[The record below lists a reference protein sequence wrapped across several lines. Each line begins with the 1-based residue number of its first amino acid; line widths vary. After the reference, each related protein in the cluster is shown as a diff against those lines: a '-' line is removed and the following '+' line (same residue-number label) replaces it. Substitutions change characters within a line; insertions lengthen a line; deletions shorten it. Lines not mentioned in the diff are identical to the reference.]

1 MGERSPQGGSSACPT
16 DLACSVASLEWR
28 FMNIAAI
35 SGLFAVA
42 GAVVGWSLNQ
52 IGLRLAR
59 RTEQRESDVRDADH
73 RVFVAATAATRFG
86 EAVRWLVEIDWGKNV
101 SGGGPSHATYE
112 QMVVEAQSELR
123 RLREALLGITVK
135 GPNGS
140 ALELENC
147 CQRARTVGRDAGGR
161 TRVDR
166 RRAATLAAGL
176 RLIGGCGAVLGSA
189 TLQPP
194 ASANPVAVWRLVSA
208 LRKCIGEC

>member
-1 MGERSPQGGSSACPT
+1 
-16 DLACSVASLEWR
+16 
-28 FMNIAAI
+28 MNIAAI

-52 IGLRLAR
+52 VGLRLAR

-73 RVFVAATAATRFG
+73 RVFAAATAATRFG

-140 ALELENC
+140 APELE
-147 CQRARTVGRDAGGR
+147 RI
-161 TRVDR
+161 
-166 RRAATLAAGL
+166 AASAQKLWDGMLAAE
-176 RLIGGCGAVLGSA
+176 RES
-189 TLQPP
+189 
-194 ASANPVAVWRLVSA
+194 
-208 LRKCIGEC
+208 IGEEPQPWLLACDSLVAAAQSWAQQHSSPPHPRIR